1 MRTIIGWTL
10 GALCGLLC
18 GLIPVR
24 TWAAPVPAGSAV
36 AAYLSTHP
44 VLRVGVYDSGWPP
57 FESVRQGRVRGLG
70 PDLIE
75 QLAGSLGVRVQYV
88 FHPGWAEVLDAACR
102 GEIDVVMNI
111 AAGAGSPRC
120 LVPTAAY
127 ASAPL
132 ALVGRVGDLRSSERP
147 DLAGLRV
154 VTESD
159 FLTGP
164 RIGQRFPDAQ
174 LTTAADT
181 TAALR
186 QVAAGTA
193 DVFVGNAYVADT
205 LLAEKAI
212 AGLELLRPSGMA
224 EETLHFGVPPRAA
237 LLREAL
243 DDALAD
249 LPLQQR
255 SALVARWLRVP
266 VWSDPA
272 RGALDAAERRV
283 LSTPLR
289 IGYPPNAAP
298 LSFIGA
304 DGQPSGLV
312 GDYLQR
318 LRAVGATLEA
328 VPTHDWYE
336 LRGELRAGRL
346 EAALGVPADSNWL
359 GSGWVFSRPFISVP
373 NVIVTGPASGTVLD
387 MEDLT
392 GKRVLLSDPDRL
404 RARVLQRAPG
414 ARIIAARS
422 TEQALQRLLDG
433 EAEAYIGNLA
443 AIDRLL
449 RERFPAQLKV
459 AAPAG
464 FDDALTLVAKQQ
476 YAPLVTRFDR
486 LLQQLPARE
495 REALRNDWLNVE
507 YHSGQSWRSIARW
520 GIPIALVL
528 LAALLVHALG
538 YWRLRR
544 EIAGRMRLEQRLA
557 EVTDNLPAVV
567 YQMRR
572 RRDGELEFPYIAGD
586 TQPLFGVDR
595 EAVTQSST
603 TLLESID
610 ARDRSAV
617 RAAIE
622 QAARDFLPLAFEFRT
637 APAGGAR
644 WIRSQ
649 AQPYATD
656 NGTVTWSGYWVDVSQ
671 ARAQSDALVNARAA
685 AEHAAQAKA
694 QLLATM
700 SHEIRTPMSGVLGLL
715 EMLAHSPLQQ
725 EQRVLLRDAEIAA
738 QALHRMLDDILD
750 YAKIDAGALHLDPLP
765 LPLRPL
771 LQGIVQQFAAA
782 AGARGLALTLQVSP
796 ALANAHEVDG
806 LRLRQVLHNLVENAL
821 HFTRAGSVGLRLDVL
836 DDHTPGLQ
844 SIRLRVTDTGT
855 GIEATR
861 LEAIQQG
868 LASGGTALAEDVRRT
883 GLGLGICHRLVQLMG
898 GTLAI
903 RSAPGSG
910 TEVDVLLQLPV
921 ASEADIAATLSGAQ
935 QVAPLP
941 ESLRDARVLV
951 VEDHPTAMAM
961 MVWRLQQLGV
971 KHAAAGNGREA
982 LERMAAEP
990 FDLVITDCR
999 MPVMD
1004 GYAFTRV
1011 LREREGRN
1019 GGPRTPVVALTAS
1032 ILAEEIRQCR
1042 ESGMDDVLTKP
1053 LSLADLRTSLLK
1065 WLPGGPVADA

>member
-1 MRTIIGWTL
+1 MRTILGWAL
-10 GALCGLLC
+10 CALCGLLC

-24 TWAAPVPAGSAV
+24 AWAAPVPPGSAV
-36 AAYLSTHP
+36 AAYLSAHP
-44 VLRVGVYDSGWPP
+44 VLKVGVYDSGWPP
-57 FESVRQGRVRGLG
+57 FESVREGRVSGLG
-70 PDLIE
+70 PDLLE
-75 QLAGSLGVRVQYV
+75 QLAASLGVRLEYV
-88 FHPGWAEVLDAACR
+88 FLPGWTEVLDAACR
-102 GEIDVVMNI
+102 GEIDVVMSI
-111 AAGAGSPRC
+111 VPATRPQRC
-120 LVPTAAY
+120 LVYTAAY

-132 ALVGRVGDLRSSERP
+132 ALVGRAGDLRSSERS

-154 VTESD
+154 VTEAG

-164 RIGQRFPDAQ
+164 RIGQRFPDAHL
-174 LTTAADT
+174 LTATDT

-193 DVFVGNAYVADT
+193 DVFVGNVYVAET
-205 LLAEKAI
+205 LLGNGEI
-212 AGLELLRPSGMA
+212 TGLELLRPSGLA
-224 EETLHFGVPPRAA
+224 EETLHFGVPSAA
-237 LLREAL
+237 APLREAL
-243 DDALAD
+243 DAALAA

-255 SALVARWLRVP
+255 TALSARWLRVP

-272 RGALDAAERRV
+272 RQALDAAERRV

-304 DGQPSGLV
+304 DGQPSGLAA
-312 GDYLQR
+312 DYLQR
-318 LRAVGATLEA
+318 LRAVGATLQP
-328 VPTHDWYE
+328 VSSHDWYE
-336 LRGELRAGRL
+336 LRAELRAGRVD
-346 EAALGVPADSNWL
+346 AALGVPNDSTWL
-359 GSGWVFSRPFISVP
+359 GRGWVFSQPFISVP

-387 MEDLT
+387 MKDLA

-422 TEQALQRLLDG
+422 TEQALQRLLEG

-443 AIDRLL
+443 VVDRLL

-464 FDDALTLVAKQQ
+464 FDDSLSLVAKQQ

-486 LLQQLPARE
+486 LLQQLPVRE
-495 REALRNDWLNVE
+495 REALRNDWLKVE

-520 GIPIALVL
+520 GIPIVLVL

-544 EIAGRMRLEQRLA
+544 EIAGRRRLEQRLA

-572 RRDGELEFPYIAGD
+572 RRDGTLEFPYIAGD
-586 TQPLFGVDR
+586 MRPLFGVDR
-595 EAVTQSST
+595 EAVTQSSA
-603 TLLESID
+603 TLLDSID

-617 RAAIE
+617 HAAVE

-637 APAGGAR
+637 TPAGGAR

-649 AQPYATD
+649 AQPYATE

-671 ARAQSDALVNARAA
+671 ARAQSDALVDARGA
-685 AEHAAQAKA
+685 AEDAAQAKA
-694 QLLATM
+694 QLLAMM

-725 EQRVLLRDAEIAA
+725 QQRVVLREAETAA

-765 LPLRPL
+765 LPLHPL
-771 LQGIVQQFAAA
+771 LEGIRRQFAAA
-782 AGARGLALTLQVSP
+782 ADARGLLLTLQVAP
-796 ALANAHEVDG
+796 ALASAHEVDG

-821 HFTRAGSVGLRLDVL
+821 HFTRAGSVSLRLDVL
-836 DDHTPGLQ
+836 EDHAPGLQ

-855 GIEATR
+855 GIGPAQ
-861 LEAIQQG
+861 LEAIRQG
-868 LASGGTALAEDVRRT
+868 LASGGAAMAEDVRRT

-898 GTLAI
+898 GTLVI
-903 RSAPGSG
+903 RSQLGSG

-921 ASEADIAATLSGAQ
+921 ASEADLAATLAGAQ
-935 QVAPLP
+935 HVAPLP
-941 ESLRDARVLV
+941 DARRGARVLV

-961 MVWRLQQLGV
+961 MAWRLQQLGV
-971 KHAAAGNGREA
+971 EHAVAGNGREA
-982 LERMAAEP
+982 LELMAATA

-1019 GGPRTPVVALTAS
+1019 GGARTPVVALTAS
-1032 ILAEEIRQCR
+1032 ILDEEIRQCR
-1042 ESGMDDVLTKP
+1042 EAGMDDVLTKP
-1053 LSLADLRTSLLK
+1053 LSLADLRASLLK
-1065 WLPGGPVADA
+1065 WLPVPPIAAR